1 MSWGPVASQL
11 CLLSQ
16 LKERSVG
23 DKVRFLGCVI
33 SYDTSTACLA
43 LAHMYPP
50 GTDET
55 VLVDIELVLETI
67 QPGLTQVGHW
77 VNVVGY
83 IVEGKK
89 SGTQKRGSVRKE
101 VHHQRDRV
109 SPVDF
114 WLKRKLHHPVTTDDG
129 TNSGSG
135 DCPELIAHAAAER
148 LRVGATYLDRAEIL
162 ATACEPSTSGKSGR
176 SHRRHEG
183 GLWLEHGQEALTA
196 TYTCCLFTLLC
207 SVCLEA
213 HGLSVSLKLFPAHHI
228 RGRLL
233 AFTDPRR
240 IACETARHSRGPA

>member
-50 GTDET
+50 GTNET

-83 IVEGKK
+83 IVEGKE
-89 SGTQKRGSVRKE
+89 SDTQKL
-101 VHHQRDRV
+101 
-109 SPVDF
+109 P
-114 WLKRKLHHPVTTDDG
+114 G
-129 TNSGSG
+129 TNKSPRHVQALLVWSTGPLDIGRYEKSLE
-135 DCPELIAHAAAER
+135 DAAAR
-148 LRVGATYLDRAEIL
+148 
-162 ATACEPSTSGKSGR
+162 P
-176 SHRRHEG
+176 
-183 GLWLEHGQEALTA
+183 
-196 TYTCCLFTLLC
+196 
-207 SVCLEA
+207 
-213 HGLSVSLKLFPAHHI
+213 
-228 RGRLL
+228 
-233 AFTDPRR
+233 
-240 IACETARHSRGPA
+240 